1 MASALWLT
9 ITTTLF
15 LFLAIS
21 KFYGEG
27 QRLGPLHFP
36 YLVFLGLAGT
46 VMLGQPEQP
55 LSYVTPTYLVFF
67 DIAFS
72 LTTYVFLTLSAIS
85 SVAALLQ
92 RRALKSKHETVLSRA
107 LPTLAGSE
115 ILELNL
121 LEITTIIVGFGLFM
135 GILVQNFGAGVF
147 FSFKS

>member
-1 MASALWLT
+1 M
-9 ITTTLF
+9 
-15 LFLAIS
+15 
-21 KFYGEG
+21 
-27 QRLGPLHFP
+27 
-36 YLVFLGLAGT
+36 
-46 VMLGQPEQP
+46 
-55 LSYVTPTYLVFF
+55 
-67 DIAFS
+67 
-72 LTTYVFLTLSAIS
+72 
-85 SVAALLQ
+85 AALLQ